1 MRLTYSILGVLFMAA
16 AAGIYAAGPL
26 VKFADSNSVDH
37 FVVVATPAL
46 TILGLALTMMAA
58 FLPRPKKDP

>member
-1 MRLTYSILGVLFMAA
+1 MAA